1 MVSRKKYWCLLH
13 LKSTSQLLM
22 KMNSETE
29 ENNGIN
35 GTGARNGEGV
45 VPGRNAVGRQAA
57 SGRHQA
63 TARQT
68 WNREVNRL
76 VMHSYYKSDPT
87 KRGTGKECY
96 KHG

>member
-1 MVSRKKYWCLLH
+1 
-13 LKSTSQLLM
+13 M
-22 KMNSETE
+22 KMNSKTE

-45 VPGRNAVGRQAA
+45 VPGRNAVGQQAA

-76 VMHSYYKSDPT
+76 VMHCYYKSDPT
-87 KRGTGKECY
+87 KRGIGKECY